1 MFGGQYTGFWWGN
14 LRERA
19 LLEDPVIDGRIILR
33 WNFRKWD
40 VGAWTESMWL
50 GIGTVFTLVI
60 IIMVQYGHKKVHLA
74 RVKQS
79 SWNV

>member
-1 MFGGQYTGFWWGN
+1 
-14 LRERA
+14 
-19 LLEDPVIDGRIILR
+19 LEDRGVDGRIILR

-40 VGAWTESMWL
+40 VRAWIGSMWL

-60 IIMVQYGHKKVHLA
+60 IIMEQYGHQKVHLA

-79 SWNV
+79 SWNA